1 MTVYLGTSIGIAIR
15 GSGLEAV
22 CLRGRGRRLR
32 VSGFLR
38 IEDFRTRPVAEVAQQ
53 YRRFREENHAL
64 STSALVALPRGAG
77 LVRTLELP
85 PEVAPDLGQTVAYQV
100 DQLHPFEEG
109 SVYFDYAL
117 LPEPPARNTGNG
129 TGTVEEGRG
138 RRLRV
143 AVALVEKH
151 TLDQLYQ
158 WFCQAGVAVAGFT
171 LSTAVLYQALRGA
184 CLDPGRNKPGLR
196 RPLVLMDHCGQV
208 LELLGVAPDGA
219 FYSKEVAATASLQRE
234 VEFCVAELRLDPQDS
249 PQMLESGEV
258 IAREPEVREQQ
269 VREQAAVRDSA
280 PSNGSSAEDI
290 PVITPEA
297 GPAEFR
303 LREHLL
309 AYAAALPDLELR
321 LPLIAPAPGLRWNLL
336 PAEKRVYRSHWRS
349 HWAHTSAYVLAGL
362 VLLLGTAW
370 VATTWVQDR
379 FYASWLN
386 SEISKL
392 RPQVE
397 QVEQLNSRHQALLLK
412 WELLQGQRQDVL
424 HKLEAWK
431 ELTRLIP
438 ATAWLRSLQFR
449 DDQVTASGLAESAS
463 GILQA
468 INQSPYF
475 QQPEFVTAISK
486 DNEGREVFQIRMR
499 LTQIRLRAT
508 GASRAGT
515 SAAGKG
521 RQ

>member
-15 GSGLEAV
+15 GNHLEAV

-38 IEDFRTRPVAEVAQQ
+38 IEDFRARPVAEVAQQ

-85 PEVAPDLGQTVAYQV
+85 PEVAPELGQTLAYQV

-143 AVALVEKH
+143 AVALVEKN

-158 WFCQAGVAVAGFT
+158 WFCQAGVDVAGFT

-208 LELLGVAPDGA
+208 LELLGVAPDGT

-249 PQMLESGEV
+249 PQLLETGEG

-269 VREQAAVRDSA
+269 VREQAAGRDSA
-280 PSNGSSAEDI
+280 PSNGSSAEGI

-309 AYAAALPDLELR
+309 AYAAALPGLELR
-321 LPLIAPAPGLRWNLL
+321 LPLIAPAPSLRWNLL
-336 PAEKRVYRSHWRS
+336 PAEKRVYRS

-412 WELLQGQRQDVL
+412 WDLLQGQRQDIAL
-424 HKLEAWK
+424 RLKAWK
-431 ELTRLIP
+431 ELTRLVP
-438 ATAWLRSLQFR
+438 DTAWLQTLHFK
-449 DDQVTASGLAESAS
+449 DNQVTASGQAQSAS

-468 INQSPYF
+468 INQSPHF
-475 QQPEFVTAISK
+475 QQPEFITAITK
-486 DNEGREVFQIRMR
+486 NKQGREAFQIRMR
-499 LTQIRLRAT
+499 LRETPARAEEV
-508 GASRAGT
+508 ASHD
-515 SAAGKG
+515 
-521 RQ
+521 